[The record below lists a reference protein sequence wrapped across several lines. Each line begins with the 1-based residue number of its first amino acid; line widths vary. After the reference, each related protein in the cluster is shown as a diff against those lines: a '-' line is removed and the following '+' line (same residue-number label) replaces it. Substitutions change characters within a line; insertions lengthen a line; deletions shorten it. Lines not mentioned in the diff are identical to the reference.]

1 MDLEHGGQR
10 RITLAIKNCLD
21 LKYLLYWCKSNNQRN
36 CYQDNLYSLKYQSL
50 NTRTSNKQ
58 KRNCYQCIRTFY
70 YQE

>member
-36 CYQDNLYSLKYQSL
+36 CYQDNLYSLKYQSV
-50 NTRTSNKQ
+50 NTRTSKSEIAINAYELFITKS
-58 KRNCYQCIRTFY
+58 K
-70 YQE
+70 